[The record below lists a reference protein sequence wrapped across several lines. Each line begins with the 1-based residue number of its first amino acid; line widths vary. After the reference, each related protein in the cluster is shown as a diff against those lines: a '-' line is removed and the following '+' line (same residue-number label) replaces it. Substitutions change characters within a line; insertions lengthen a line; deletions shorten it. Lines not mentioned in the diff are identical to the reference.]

1 MGYPGKAWD
10 IPEEDGISQEVM
22 GNVWGQVYM
31 QCAHREKAPVH
42 FGKAESTRHI
52 PSYHRFSH
60 GFVTDNFPADI
71 FLQSS
76 VLSRIVPDTFQLVL
90 SQTTDKCI

>member
-1 MGYPGKAWD
+1 MPAKWA
-10 IPEEDGISQEVM
+10 I
-22 GNVWGQVYM
+22 
-31 QCAHREKAPVH
+31 EKERRGERRVLAFV
-42 FGKAESTRHI
+42 FGKAESTRRI

-76 VLSRIVPDTFQLVL
+76 VISRILSDTFQLVL
-90 SQTTDKCI
+90 SQTTDKCIKLESM